1 MYNVL
6 IYFVESRRSILL
18 HVDLETLDS
27 RNLPFAIQETYYL
40 SLLVSG
46 ITFTYSLIS
55 SSFFFTYY
63 IAANLYFNN
72 SNIQI
77 SINMITYNCN
87 LRREYTYMR
96 VKLSRIVEMQ
106 LIKNILFPV
115 SSL

>member
-1 MYNVL
+1 M
-6 IYFVESRRSILL
+6 ESRRSILL

-46 ITFTYSLIS
+46 ITFTYSLITR
-55 SSFFFTYY
+55 SSFFFTCY
-63 IAANLYFNN
+63 IAANLYFNRFDN
-72 SNIQI
+72 SNIRI